1 MKINSHEDFCRYQ
14 NVSRETYEKF
24 KIFEKNLIKWQSSIN
39 LVSKST
45 INDIWIRH
53 LLDSSQLYRFVKQI
67 KGNIIDFGSGA
78 GFPGL
83 VLALMGH
90 KKVSL
95 VEADQKKCTFL
106 REMAMLCEVDVTIY
120 NERIENMDFIEVDL
134 IVSRALAPLSKL
146 VNYVEL
152 FVGKSPTKKTNLP
165 KLLFLKGK
173 SYKDEISDL
182 HKFKNLYF
190 QEYPSLTD
198 KYGKILYFSGQNMLK
213 NLNETKS

>member
-1 MKINSHEDFCRYQ
+1 MKINSYEDFCLYQ

-24 KIFEKNLIKWQSSIN
+24 EVFKRNLIKWQHSIN
-39 LVSKST
+39 LVSKTT
-45 INDIWIRH
+45 INDIWTRH
-53 LLDSSQLYRFVKQI
+53 LLDSSQLYPFVKKI
-67 KGNIIDFGSGA
+67 KGNVIDFGSGA

-83 VLALMGH
+83 VLAIMGH
-90 KKVSL
+90 KKVFL

-106 REMAMLCEVDVTIY
+106 RETAMLCEIDVNIY
-120 NERIENMDFIEVDL
+120 NKRIENMEFLDVDL

-152 FVGKSPTKKTNLP
+152 FVGKSQKKKKNFP

-173 SYKDEISDL
+173 SYKAEILEL
-182 HKFKNLYF
+182 HKYKKIHF
-190 QEYPSLTD
+190 QEHPSLTD
-198 KYGKILYFSGQNMLK
+198 KYGKILYFNGLNMLK